1 MLIGMRVLTLR
12 TDTGDVPVAVRLF
25 QPIDEEDAWRCR
37 YEIGWPDALRE
48 SAAWGADALQALHL
62 AMQKIAVDLYGSD
75 AHREGRLSWPGQG
88 AGYGFPMPKSG
99 RDLLVGC
106 DKEFDG

>member
-1 MLIGMRVLTLR
+1 MLIGIRVLHVT
-12 TDTGDVPVAVRLF
+12 TGAGAVAVPVSIF
-25 QPIDEEDAWRCR
+25 QPVDEDGAWQCR
-37 YEIGWPDALRE
+37 YEIGWPDAVRE

-88 AGYGFPMPKSG
+88 VGYGFPMPKGG
-99 RDLLVGC
+99 RDLLVGF
-106 DKEFDG
+106 DKEVEG